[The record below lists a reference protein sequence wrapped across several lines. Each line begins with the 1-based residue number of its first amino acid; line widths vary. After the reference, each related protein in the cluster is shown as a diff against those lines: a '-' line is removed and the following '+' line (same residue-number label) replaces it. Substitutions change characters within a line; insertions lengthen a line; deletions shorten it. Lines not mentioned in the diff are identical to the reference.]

1 MFFRISAFLQLFF
14 LAATLVRAQEVKI
27 GVLGLFHP
35 REITLASTA
44 EDGLVVVAADKTF
57 VMEPG
62 SRSAIAS
69 IRISGSQLIF
79 SYRGKIVRTTEVRAF
94 GRNHASTTL
103 ILGIPEKITRRYQ
116 GTLVVKGG
124 EGVVLPVITMDLETA
139 VASVVAAETMP
150 GTELE
155 ALKAQAVVTRSY
167 FFAGA
172 GRHHDF
178 DFCDLTH
185 CQFLREPP
193 SPESN
198 AAIAAL
204 VTRGFVLRYEDKPIA
219 TMFARS
225 CGGRT
230 RTPAELNISE
240 GTYPYFSVVCAYC
253 SKHPTRWTRTISKPD
268 ASILVGKGEA
278 GRLAVDRRLG
288 WNAIPSNNFTSREVD
303 GEVLLEGK
311 GQGHG
316 IGLCQRGSSA
326 MANDGSTFRE
336 ILQHY
341 FPNTTLGTIGVHEDI

>member
-1 MFFRISAFLQLFF
+1 VLFRVGALLQLLF
-14 LAATLVRAQEVKI
+14 LAAPLARAQEVKI

-35 REITLASTA
+35 HEITLASAA
-44 EDGLVVVAADKTF
+44 EDGLVIVAADKTF
-57 VMEPG
+57 LMEPG
-62 SRSAIAS
+62 SRSAMAS
-69 IRISGSQLIF
+69 IRISGSQLVF

-103 ILGIPEKITRRYQ
+103 ILGISEKITRRYQ
-116 GTLVVKGG
+116 GTLVVKSG

-139 VASVVAAETMP
+139 VASVVAAEAMP

-172 GRHHDF
+172 GRHHEF

-193 SPESN
+193 APGSN
-198 AAIAAL
+198 VATASQA
-204 VTRGFVLRYEDKPIA
+204 TRGLVLRYEGKPIA
-219 TMFARS
+219 TMFTRS

-253 SKHPTRWTRTISKPD
+253 NRNPTRWTRTISKFD
-268 ASILVGKGEA
+268 ASILVEKGEG
-278 GRLAVDRRLG
+278 GRLAVDRRIG
-288 WNAIPSNNFTSREVD
+288 WNAIPSNTFTSREVS
-303 GEVLLEGK
+303 GEVVLEGV

-326 MANDGSTFRE
+326 MANGGSNFRE

-341 FPNTTLGTIGVHEDI
+341 FPNTTLGTIEIPQDR